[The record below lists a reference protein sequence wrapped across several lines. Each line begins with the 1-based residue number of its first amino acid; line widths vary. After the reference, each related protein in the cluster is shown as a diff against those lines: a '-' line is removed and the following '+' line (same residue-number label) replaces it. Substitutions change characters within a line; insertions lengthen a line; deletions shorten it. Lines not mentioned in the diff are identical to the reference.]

1 MPFEIIPP
9 GTHFDFIGKWRVA
22 IAIPVIII
30 LAGLAAIPIR
40 GLHFGIDFAGGTE
53 VLMRFAEGSAVEE
66 GGIREVAAAAG
77 VEDATVVRFRETG
90 APIFSLY
97 FAGAPGEKAERVD
110 ALQRALAE
118 RFGSATVDRVE
129 FVGPRVGAEL
139 RRDGVY
145 SLLIAFVLILAYVS
159 FRFSPRYAP
168 GAVVALVHDVSVT
181 ASIFVILG
189 WELDLGVLAA
199 LLTIIGY
206 SVNDTIVI
214 FDRIR
219 ETMQVRTKSDLTEVI
234 NLSLN
239 QTLSRTILTA
249 TTVLVAVLAL
259 LLFGGEVL
267 WSFSMAM
274 AIGVVVGTYS
284 SIYIAAALLL
294 VLETRFGGGGTGA
307 PARPR

>member
-1 MPFEIIPP
+1 MPFEIVPP
-9 GTHFDFIGKWRVA
+9 GTHFDFIGRWR
-22 IAIPVIII
+22 IAASISVLII
-30 LAGLAAIPIR
+30 LGGLAAIPVR
-40 GLHFGIDFAGGTE
+40 GLRFGIDFAGGTE
-53 VLMRFAEGSAVEE
+53 MLVRFDEGSPVEE
-66 GGIREVAAAAG
+66 GGIREAAVGAG
-77 VEDATVVRFRETG
+77 VQDATVVRFSDAVT
-90 APIFSLY
+90 PIFSIY
-97 FAGAPGEKAERVD
+97 FAGEPGEKAERVD
-110 ALQRALAE
+110 ALQQALAA
-118 RFGSATVDRVE
+118 RYGTATVDRVE

-139 RRDGVY
+139 RRDGVNA
-145 SLLIAFVLILAYVS
+145 LLIAFLLILAYVA
-159 FRFSPRYAP
+159 FRFSPRFAP
-168 GAVVALVHDVSVT
+168 GAVIALVHDVSVT
-181 ASIFVILG
+181 ASIFVIFG

-199 LLTIIGY
+199 LLTIVGY

-234 NLSLN
+234 NLAVN

-267 WSFSMAM
+267 WSFSLAM

-284 SIYIAAALLL
+284 SVYIAAAILL
-294 VLETRFGGGGTGA
+294 VLEQRFGGGGTGA

>member
-1 MPFEIIPP
+1 MPFEIVPP
-9 GTHFDFIGKWRVA
+9 GTHFDFIGRWR
-22 IAIPVIII
+22 IAAAFSVLVI

-40 GLHFGIDFAGGTE
+40 GLRFGIDFAGGTE
-53 VLMRFAEGSAVEE
+53 MLVRFDEGSPVEE
-66 GGIREVAAAAG
+66 GGIREAAAG
-77 VEDATVVRFRETG
+77 AGVQDATVVRFSDAAT
-90 APIFSLY
+90 PIFSIY
-97 FAGAPGEKAERVD
+97 FAGEPGEKAERVD
-110 ALQRALAE
+110 ALQQALAT
-118 RFGSATVDRVE
+118 RYGTATVDRVE

-139 RRDGVY
+139 RRDGVNA
-145 SLLIAFVLILAYVS
+145 LLIAFVLILAYVA

-168 GAVVALVHDVSVT
+168 GAVIALVHDVSVT
-181 ASIFVILG
+181 AAIFVICG

-199 LLTIIGY
+199 LLTIVGY

-234 NLSLN
+234 NLAVN

-267 WSFSMAM
+267 WSFSLAM

-284 SIYIAAALLL
+284 SVYIAAAILL
-294 VLETRFGGGGTGA
+294 VLEQRFGGGGAGA